1 MKCVRIHGK
10 SLRCVLLITAWLFP
24 LALPAQVAWPTRPV
38 TIVVGYPPGSGIEL
52 TARFLA
58 DGLRERTGQP
68 FIVENRAGAIGNVG
82 AQVVARAAPDG
93 YTALYTPNSTH
104 AANIHL
110 FRQLG
115 FHPVR
120 DFSPVTTTVSQAFIL
135 AVNPQ
140 VMPVKTLAELT
151 DYLKANPGK
160 LAYGSGSAAGRVGAE
175 LYKSMTRFD
184 AVHVPYKGMPQ
195 LYTDLMGGRIHFTF
209 ADAPVGLPMIRAGKL
224 RALAV
229 FTARR
234 ISFAPDI
241 PTMAEAGLPG
251 FELNSW
257 HAVFMPAGAPRE
269 IVQRM
274 AELTNAVFATDKG
287 REFLLRG
294 SMEAYPGSPE
304 SLGRLV
310 ESEMQKWG
318 QIIRSAGI
326 EPE

>member
-1 MKCVRIHGK
+1 
-10 SLRCVLLITAWLFP
+10 
-24 LALPAQVAWPTRPV
+24 
-38 TIVVGYPPGSGIEL
+38 
-52 TARFLA
+52 
-58 DGLRERTGQP
+58 
-68 FIVENRAGAIGNVG
+68 
-82 AQVVARAAPDG
+82 
-93 YTALYTPNSTH
+93 
-104 AANIHL
+104 
-110 FRQLG
+110 
-115 FHPVR
+115 
-120 DFSPVTTTVSQAFIL
+120 
-135 AVNPQ
+135 
-140 VMPVKTLAELT
+140 
-151 DYLKANPGK
+151 
-160 LAYGSGSAAGRVGAE
+160 
-175 LYKSMTRFD
+175 
-184 AVHVPYKGMPQ
+184 
-195 LYTDLMGGRIHFTF
+195 
-209 ADAPVGLPMIRAGKL
+209 VGLPMIRAGKL

-257 HAVFMPAGAPRE
+257 HAVFMPAGTPRE

-294 SMEAYPGSPE
+294 SMEAYPGSPD